1 VKDGA
6 LGGMCVGDI
15 IIGDMLPT
23 AKRGEPAGTL
33 RGEWPGEQGPTRYVL
48 VPTGTVKVACET
60 VGGAA
65 NPYCILYI

>member
-1 VKDGA
+1 MKDGA

-48 VPTGTVKVACET
+48 RNRTGRKHRCSYWS
-60 VGGAA
+60 GGTLWE
-65 NPYCILYI
+65 N